1 MSEQLIIRLA
11 SHASQPIVWL
21 VWSAMTQQVIASGE
35 LPNAAALPELA
46 QRLGARPVTALVPAA
61 DVALRQVSLPS
72 KPNRQ
77 LLQAIPFMLEEEL
90 AEDIEQLV
98 VALGPL
104 QQDANGQAGYVQSV
118 AVVRRDLLQ
127 QWLEQLQQAGFF
139 VEKMLPDALCL
150 PCDNDISA
158 AAVQLGHDWL
168 LRSGPWQACVV
179 ESSWWPI
186 FLKLQALPTLHSYSP
201 WPSDIAQPHHIAP
214 AELPL
219 ALLAQGLPQ
228 QSFNLLQ
235 GEFQPRR
242 QVSAWRQ
249 KWQTP
254 LVMAASTAILY
265 VAVTGVEGWQTQQRA
280 QQVKQQAIQ
289 LYKQQFPGER
299 VVNLN
304 AQLKKK
310 LANVGQV
317 EQSFTDYLLQV
328 QPLLAREK
336 DMRLLNLRYD
346 NSKRELKLQAEAAD
360 FQSFERLKTQLQQQG
375 LQVEQGALNTINGK
389 VQGGITLRGQA

>member
-1 MSEQLIIRLA
+1 VSEQLIIRLA
-11 SHASQPIVWL
+11 SQATQPIVWL
-21 VWSAMTQQVIASGE
+21 VWSAVTQQVIASGE
-35 LPNAAALPELA
+35 LPEAAALPELA

-61 DVALRQVSLPS
+61 DVSLRQVSLPS
-72 KPNRQ
+72 KPTRQ

-90 AEDIEQLV
+90 AEDIDQLV

-104 QQDANGQAGYVQSV
+104 HQDAEAQASYVQSV
-118 AVVRRDLLQ
+118 AVVRRDLMQ
-127 QWLEQLQQAGFF
+127 QWLDQLQQAGFF

-150 PCDNDISA
+150 PCDSEITA
-158 AAVQLGHDWL
+158 AAVQLGNDWL
-168 LRSGPWQACVV
+168 LRTGPWQACVV
-179 ESSWWPI
+179 EASWWPM

-201 WPSDIAQPHHIAP
+201 WPEEIAQPHQMAP

-219 ALLAQGLPQ
+219 VLLAQGLPQ

-265 VAVTGVEGWQTQQRA
+265 MAVTGLEGWQTQQRA
-280 QQVKQQAIQ
+280 QQAKQQALQ

-310 LANVGQV
+310 LASVGQV
-317 EQSFTDYLLQV
+317 EQSFTDYLAQV

-360 FQSFERLKTQLQQQG
+360 FQSFERVKTQLQQQG

-389 VQGGITLRGQA
+389 VQGDLTLRGQA

>member
-11 SHASQPIVWL
+11 SQATQPIVWL
-21 VWSAMTQQVIASGE
+21 VWSAVTQQVIASGE
-35 LPNAAALPELA
+35 LPEAAALPELA

-61 DVALRQVSLPS
+61 DVSLRQVSLPS
-72 KPNRQ
+72 KPTRQ

-90 AEDIEQLV
+90 AEDIDQLV

-104 QQDANGQAGYVQSV
+104 HQDAEAQASYVQSV
-118 AVVRRDLLQ
+118 AVVRRDLMQ
-127 QWLEQLQQAGFF
+127 QWLDQLQQAGFF

-150 PCDNDISA
+150 PCDSEITA
-158 AAVQLGHDWL
+158 AAVQLGNDWL
-168 LRSGPWQACVV
+168 LRTGPWQACVV
-179 ESSWWPI
+179 EASWWPM

-201 WPSDIAQPHHIAP
+201 WPEEIAQPHQMAP

-219 ALLAQGLPQ
+219 VLLAQGLPQ

-265 VAVTGVEGWQTQQRA
+265 MAVTGLEGWQTQQRA
-280 QQVKQQAIQ
+280 QQAKQQALQ

-310 LANVGQV
+310 LASVGQV
-317 EQSFTDYLLQV
+317 EQSFTDYLAQV

-360 FQSFERLKTQLQQQG
+360 FQSFERVKTQLQQQG

-389 VQGGITLRGQA
+389 VQGDLTLRGQA